1 MMATTIT
8 RLRRVEDFLHRLDE
22 RGDTCRQH
30 DDGDDDGAEVLD
42 APETEGMLP
51 VGWTLGEFRAYNGDD
66 ARQRIAQ
73 VIDGI
78 HHDGHTAGKNAY
90 SGLESRQQYIS
101 YNTNPTGT
109 DDFLTSVHYLQFPFG
124 IAITSARH

>member
-1 MMATTIT
+1 
-8 RLRRVEDFLHRLDE
+8 
-22 RGDTCRQH
+22 
-30 DDGDDDGAEVLD
+30 
-42 APETEGMLP
+42 MLP
-51 VGWTLGEFRAYNGDD
+51 VSWTLGEFRAYNGDD

-73 VIDGI
+73 VVDGI

-109 DDFLTSVHYLQFPFG
+109 DDFLTSVHVTVSLLVSSPDSKELSTNPYSTL
-124 IAITSARH
+124 R